1 MCSFMLHMAAL
12 NSFILFKKCITNQ
25 NQKDE
30 GYAFKAFMLDSSV
43 NDSARRK
50 KR

>member
-12 NSFILFKKCITNQ
+12 NSFIFKKCTTNQ
-25 NQKDE
+25 NQKDKF
-30 GYAFKAFMLDSSV
+30 YAFKAFMLDSSE
-43 NDSARRK
+43 NDSARRN

>member
-1 MCSFMLHMAAL
+1 VFLAAL
-12 NSFILFKKCITNQ
+12 NSIILFKKCTTNQ
-25 NQKDE
+25 NQKVKV
-30 GYAFKAFMLDSSV
+30 YAFKAFMLDSSE

>member
-1 MCSFMLHMAAL
+1 MLYVAAL
-12 NSFILFKKCITNQ
+12 NSFILFKKCTTNQ
-25 NQKDE
+25 NQKVK
-30 GYAFKAFMLDSSV
+30 GYAFKAFMLDSSE